1 MSKNKGFTLIEVL
14 LSICIMALIAQ
25 GTTLLMQQVFSSN
38 ETVTEKS
45 TRLNELQKAFSVME
59 KDFTQMVPRET
70 RMTGS
75 NIRSTM
81 VVGENQFNSE
91 GTGLSFVRGGALNP
105 GALLPRGEVIRVWY
119 RLKEGKLERA
129 IYAYPDTIIGY
140 EPKFEPLLTDVK
152 SFKVLFYRYGTW
164 SPGWVN
170 RTKIPLGVRVELELK
185 DYGKL
190 MRMYYIPAGSR

>member
-1 MSKNKGFTLIEVL
+1 
-14 LSICIMALIAQ
+14 MALIAQ
-25 GTTLLMQQVFSSN
+25 GTTSLMQQVFSSN